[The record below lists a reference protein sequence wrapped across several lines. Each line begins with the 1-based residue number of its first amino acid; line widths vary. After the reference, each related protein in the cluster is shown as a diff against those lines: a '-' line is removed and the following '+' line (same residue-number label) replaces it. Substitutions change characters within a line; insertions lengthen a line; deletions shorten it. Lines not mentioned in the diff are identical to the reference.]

1 MRSYITQ
8 FTKYVMMCVLLA
20 VPFICVGCYED
31 EPMPPTQ
38 PSAYPI
44 QFTLYVNALPE
55 TALYKVIHTEDSI
68 RKYYCEEFDR
78 ASLYYHYDGLSGTFD
93 DSAKVEQVVEAC
105 KKAEERMKT
114 YRTDE
119 HGFIYTFVISQGEE
133 EPYTKE
139 YRYE

>member
-1 MRSYITQ
+1 MYHGIEEAGGKTAKAAVADRRVG
-8 FTKYVMMCVLLA
+8 FLA
-20 VPFICVGCYED
+20 LDLIEVAAHVSDRLGD
-31 EPMPPTQ
+31 EV
-38 PSAYPI
+38 A
-44 QFTLYVNALPE
+44 
-55 TALYKVIHTEDSI
+55 D
-68 RKYYCEEFDR
+68 
-78 ASLYYHYDGLSGTFD
+78 
-93 DSAKVEQVVEAC
+93 AKVEQVVEAC

>member
-1 MRSYITQ
+1 MYHGIEE
-8 FTKYVMMCVLLA
+8 A
-20 VPFICVGCYED
+20 GG
-31 EPMPPTQ
+31 
-38 PSAYPI
+38 
-44 QFTLYVNALPE
+44 E
-55 TALYKVIHTEDSI
+55 TAKAAVA
-68 RKYYCEEFDR
+68 DR
-78 ASLYYHYDGLSGTFD
+78 RVGFLALDLIEVAAHVSDRLGDEVAD
-93 DSAKVEQVVEAC
+93 AKVEQVVEAC

>member
-1 MRSYITQ
+1 MLMHCLKPR
-8 FTKYVMMCVLLA
+8 
-20 VPFICVGCYED
+20 
-31 EPMPPTQ
+31 
-38 PSAYPI
+38 
-44 QFTLYVNALPE
+44 
-55 TALYKVIHTEDSI
+55 SI
-68 RKYYCEEFDR
+68 RSFTQRIRFASIICEEFDR